1 MYFEI
6 EHARGGEF
14 IICFEEPKMLV
25 IIFLAFYCRTK
36 SLVLLENKVRKHGN

>member
-25 IIFLAFYCRTK
+25 IIFLAFYC
-36 SLVLLENKVRKHGN
+36 SLVLLENKVRKQEN